1 MILFKLLNRLI
12 GYKLYVQIA
21 PDRLTVRNPKTGQQ
35 VSDVAELAI
44 VRDTK
49 PMRIA
54 VGKEASAAASAQTR
68 AEIVRPFAH
77 PRSIVSDFT
86 AGEHLLKTFMSKLQT
101 PGLFALAPHIV
112 MHPLG
117 DPEGGYTQVE
127 VRAIQELARGAGAH
141 TAVVWQGR
149 PLTDNELITGQ
160 FPSTGSILT

>member
-1 MILFKLLNRLI
+1 MMLLKLLNHFF

-44 VRDTK
+44 VRDAK
-49 PMRIA
+49 PLRIA
-54 VGKEASAAASAQTR
+54 VGKEAGAASAQTR

-86 AGEHLLKTFMSKLQT
+86 AGEHLLKAFMSKLQT
-101 PGLFALAPHIV
+101 PGLFALAPHVV

-117 DPEGGYTQVE
+117 DPEGGYTQIE
-127 VRAIQELARGAGAH
+127 IRAIQELARGAGAH
-141 TAVVWQGR
+141 TAVVWHGR
-149 PLTDNELITGQ
+149 PLTDDELITGQ